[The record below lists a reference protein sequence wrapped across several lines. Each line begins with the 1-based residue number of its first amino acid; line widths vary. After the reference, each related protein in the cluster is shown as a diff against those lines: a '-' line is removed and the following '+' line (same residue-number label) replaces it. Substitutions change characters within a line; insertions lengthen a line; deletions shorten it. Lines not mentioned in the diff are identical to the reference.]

1 MLALYLTPIIHKK
14 EWQGMYLPSHLKELK
29 KLDTCGNNDL
39 KDCGYQAMETVTLEW
54 QKTDKKSLAN
64 ASA

>member
-1 MLALYLTPIIHKK
+1 
-14 EWQGMYLPSHLKELK
+14 MYLPSHLKELK

-54 QKTDKKSLAN
+54 QKTDKKSPAN